1 MDEPRK
7 MRRSERRID
16 DIAEMIEILRDAEY
30 GHLALV
36 DGGRPYLVALNYGF
50 TADGSRITLCPYSGS
65 ACRKYVPRSFS
76 ES

>member
-1 MDEPRK
+1 

-36 DGGRPYLVALNYGF
+36 DGGCPYLVALN
-50 TADGSRITLCPYSGS
+50 
-65 ACRKYVPRSFS
+65 
-76 ES
+76 